1 MTDHDDELARLRS
14 AGDLAGLADAL
25 GARGAKALETGA
37 WAPAIEL
44 LEEAAAVAE
53 AVQRPAHAAQ
63 ALVGVVTALRGS
75 GRLDEA
81 AATARRAIALA
92 PGGPSKVGALT
103 ALGECLRT
111 SGDHAGSL
119 AAYTDALALGRDAGL
134 LPVNQAGLLRR
145 RGEALRA
152 VGRTDESV
160 AALSEAIELY
170 RGAGA
175 DEPMRDALVERAAA
189 LIAAP
194 EAAWQEAI
202 GSARRAAEAA
212 PQRTDAS
219 GAGGRDAGDQALLAD
234 LAVLEATRAAA
245 AKDLPA
251 AIEWAE
257 RARQL
262 ALDGDAPLTYT
273 AAAIALAGL
282 KERAGDRVAAY
293 GVLAVGWVT
302 LADKLGGE
310 TAAAWFRPALTDARA
325 RWGEEAWQAIKET
338 YYAQRSAAAPR

>member
-1 MTDHDDELARLRS
+1 MTTENDDELARLRG
-14 AGDLAGLADAL
+14 AGDLAGLTDAL
-25 GARGAKALETGA
+25 GVRGARALDAGA
-37 WAPAIEL
+37 WAQAIEL
-44 LEEAAAVAE
+44 LEESASVAE
-53 AVQRPAHAAQ
+53 AVQRPGHAAQ

-92 PGGPSKVGALT
+92 PGGPSRVAALT

-111 SGDHAGSL
+111 TGDHAGSL
-119 AAYTDALALGRDAGL
+119 EAYSEALELGREAGL

-152 VGRTDESV
+152 LGRTDESV
-160 AALSEAIELY
+160 AALSAAIEAY
-170 RGAGA
+170 GGAGA
-175 DEPMRDALVERAAA
+175 GEPLRDTLVERAAA

-194 EAAWQEAI
+194 EAPWQEAI
-202 GSARRAAEAA
+202 GSARTAAE
-212 PQRTDAS
+212 R
-219 GAGGRDAGDQALLAD
+219 AGDQALLAD

-245 AKDLPA
+245 ARDLPA

-282 KERAGDRVAAY
+282 KERAGDRVGAY
-293 GVLAVGWVT
+293 GALAVGWVT

-325 RWGEEAWQAIKET
+325 RWGEEAFQSVKET
-338 YYAQRSAAAPR
+338 YYAQRPSVAPR